1 MSRGFDKDS
10 GQQVTI
16 VFYDNHYLITPASV
30 NENIRDWTTF
40 LCHSLLVWLFWKY
53 LTPLLVVGFFKDI
66 FTLSS
71 MFNNVLFTFQRYIF
85 NTKNN

>member
-1 MSRGFDKDS
+1 MSRSFDKDS

-16 VFYDNHYLITPASV
+16 LLYVNHYLITTASV

-40 LCHSLLVWLFWKY
+40 LRHSLLIWSFWKY
-53 LTPLLVVGFFKDI
+53 WTLLPVVGFLKDI

-71 MFNNVLFTFQRYIF
+71 MFDNVLFTFQRYIF
-85 NTKNN
+85 DSKIN